1 MLQVR
6 EGLAKETGL
15 SVRIVQVWFQN
26 QRAKMKKMQRRGK
39 LEKDGSNKKGSSGK
53 DSKNGSVDGSNKGG
67 GGGGGSSGGKS
78 GAGKENFEGTES
90 VASHED
96 QFVDSDDDDELVFD
110 PMDDVATSD
119 EHSETG
125 GSSVANIIHNSNSIP
140 SSHLNS
146 LPPAGVVGPD
156 AAHALDLVRGLPMPP
171 AAAMHPSTMSSSHGN
186 HSSMHHPSSFHLPPH
201 NPTAAT
207 LHPVP
212 PSVESLHSAN
222 PIDKLYLMQD
232 SYFTQM

>member
-1 MLQVR
+1 
-6 EGLAKETGL
+6 
-15 SVRIVQVWFQN
+15 
-26 QRAKMKKMQRRGK
+26 
-39 LEKDGSNKKGSSGK
+39 
-53 DSKNGSVDGSNKGG
+53 
-67 GGGGGSSGGKS
+67 
-78 GAGKENFEGTES
+78 
-90 VASHED
+90 
-96 QFVDSDDDDELVFD
+96 
-110 PMDDVATSD
+110 MDDVATSD

>member
-1 MLQVR
+1 
-6 EGLAKETGL
+6 
-15 SVRIVQVWFQN
+15 
-26 QRAKMKKMQRRGK
+26 MKKMQRRGK
-39 LEKDGSNKKGSSGK
+39 LEKDGSSKKGNGK
-53 DSKNGSVDGSNKGG
+53 DSKNGSVDGSTNKGAN
-67 GGGGGSSGGKS
+67 GGGGSSGGGKS
-78 GAGKENFEGTES
+78 GVSGKENFEGTES

-125 GSSVANIIHNSNSIP
+125 GSSGANIHNNSIP
-140 SSHLNS
+140 LASSHHS
-146 LPPAGVVGPD
+146 LQAPPAGVVGPD
-156 AAHALDLVRGLPMPP
+156 VAHALDLRGLQAMP
-171 AAAMHPSTMSSSHGN
+171 AMHPMSSHGN
-186 HSSMHHPSSFHLPPH
+186 HSSMHHPSFHLPH
-201 NPTAAT
+201 NPTA